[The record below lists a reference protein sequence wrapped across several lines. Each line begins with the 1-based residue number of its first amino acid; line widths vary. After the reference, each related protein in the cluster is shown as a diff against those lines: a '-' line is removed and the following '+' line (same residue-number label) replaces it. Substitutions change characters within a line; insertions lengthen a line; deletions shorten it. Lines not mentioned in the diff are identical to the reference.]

1 MDDQRRDIAAG
12 YMCQEVINNPDAS
25 APLIVPI
32 AVFRNTTRAVINDN
46 IRANSARDN
55 AWVKV
60 QEPHGCAA
68 VLCGGGPSLGDCIDE
83 IRQRQADGAAV
94 YALNGAAKF
103 LRSHGVMPDAQVMV
117 DARIESLPLL
127 DAETPGHFLA
137 SQVNPALFDAA
148 PRAMLFHTLMDD
160 IWDLLPEHRRE
171 EVPLIGGGASVG
183 LSATCLAYVL
193 GHREL
198 HCYGY
203 DSSHAEG
210 ASHAYA
216 QPMNDIIPTLATVWG
231 GRTYVSSVAM
241 KAQAE
246 MFLILARSLID
257 VGAEIHVHGDGLLPA
272 MFNTPP
278 EVLTERDKYR
288 VMWGIDSYRTVAPGE
303 DVAPLFLEV
312 AKPDGVVID
321 FGCGTGRGA
330 LALERAGV
338 KVFLTDFAGNC
349 RDPEANG
356 LPFMEWDMTEPCPMG
371 LSAPHGFCTD
381 VMEHIPP
388 EDAEKVLA
396 NIFAAVPRCFFSI
409 GTAPDTG
416 GALIQ
421 QTLHVNVMDHAAW
434 RDVLSRFGRIAF
446 EERQET
452 QSMFYVVKD
461 VQ

>member
-1 MDDQRRDIAAG
+1 MDDQRHDIAAG
-12 YMCQEVINNPDAS
+12 YMCQEVINNPDATM
-25 APLIVPI
+25 PLIVPI
-32 AVFRNTTRAVINDN
+32 AVFRNTTRDVIDDN
-46 IRANSARDN
+46 IRANSARDI
-55 AWVKV
+55 AWVRV
-60 QEPHGCAA
+60 TEPHGRAA
-68 VLCGGGPSLGDCIDE
+68 VLCGGGPSLGGCIDE
-83 IRQRQADGAAV
+83 IRQRQAEGAAV
-94 YALNGAAKF
+94 FALNGAARF
-103 LRSHGVMPDAQVMV
+103 LRAHGVRPDAQVMV

-127 DAETPGHFLA
+127 DAEAPIHFLA

-148 PRAMLFHTLMDD
+148 PNAVLFHTLMDD
-160 IWDLLPEHRRE
+160 IWDLLPAHRRE
-171 EVPLIGGGASVG
+171 HVPLIGGGASVG
-183 LSATCLAYVL
+183 LSTTCLAYVL
-193 GHREL
+193 GYREL

-203 DSSHAEG
+203 DSSHAAG

-216 QPMNDIIPTLATVWG
+216 QPMNDVIPTLATVWG
-231 GRTYVSSVAM
+231 DRTYVASVAM

-246 MFLILARSLID
+246 MFLILARSLIEI
-257 VGAEIHVHGDGLLPA
+257 GADIHVHGDGLLPA

-312 AKPDGVVID
+312 VKPDGVVVD

-349 RDPEANG
+349 RDAEANG

-371 LSAPHGFCTD
+371 LSAPYGFCTD

-388 EDAEKVLA
+388 EDVEKVLS
-396 NIFAAVPRCFFSI
+396 NIFAVAPRVFFSI
-409 GTAPDTG
+409 GTTPDIG

-421 QTLHVNVMDHAAW
+421 QTLHVNVMNHSAW
-434 RDVLSRFGRIAF
+434 RDVLSRFGRISF
-446 EERQET
+446 EQEGGA
-452 QSMFYVVKD
+452 SSVFYVERA
-461 VQ
+461 